1 MSEIVFLL
9 EESSMEETL
18 KGLLPRVLRN
28 DISLKYIKFNGKR
41 DLEKKL
47 PQKLRG
53 YLKPDSRFVILR
65 DQDSGNCITIKK
77 RLKTLCVQ
85 SNKPDA
91 LVRIVCR
98 ELESWFL
105 GDLAA
110 IEAGLGLTGLV
121 QRQSEKKFRNPD
133 SHNNAKQI
141 LKELTDG
148 RYRRTSS
155 AREIS
160 FHLDPENNTSHSFR
174 VFVEGVKKIAEIA

>member
-1 MSEIVFLL
+1 MPEIVFLV

-28 DISLKYIKFNGKR
+28 DISLKYIKFDGKR

-47 PQKLRG
+47 PRKLRG
-53 YLKPDSRFVILR
+53 YLKPDARFVVLR
-65 DQDSGNCITIKK
+65 DQDSGDCLTIKR
-77 RLKTLCVQ
+77 RLKTLCDQ
-85 SNKPDA
+85 SSKPDT

-110 IEAGLGLTGLV
+110 IEAGLGLTGLA
-121 QRQSEKKFRNPD
+121 QRQHEKKFRNPD
-133 SHNNAKQI
+133 NHNNAKQI

-160 FHLDPENNTSHSFR
+160 LHLNPEKNTSHSFR
-174 VFVEGVKKIAEIA
+174 VFVEGVKKLAEAA